1 MEKTPESESFEKYKL
16 LCENMERTSRSALE
30 VGKKLLAKWDV
41 SQLEDGWRERA
52 SVGKFLTGESIAIS
66 LGGMFIMWSRDFE
79 RKDIQIIVRLREDD
93 RAFRIENTMSWI
105 MKIG

>member
-30 VGKKLLAKWDV
+30 VGKKLLANWDIAH
-41 SQLEDGWRERA
+41 LEKGWRELA
-52 SVGKFLTGESIAIS
+52 TFGKFAAGESIAIS

-79 RKDIQIIVRLREDD
+79 RGDIQIIVRLREDD
-93 RAFRIENTMSWI
+93 QAFRTENTMTRI
-105 MKIG
+105 TKIG